1 MRAVA
6 YLNLLNLVAGVRDA
20 YKALDPPDQSQHL
33 SKEPANATVACFL
46 SHVFLMT
53 EIARNFSDDRIALI
67 MEDDVVLPR
76 DLLARLDHL
85 LGCAPDGWTLL
96 KGSSWEAPPL
106 PRSLIQ
112 SYPDY
117 YYAGTGAY
125 LIKVSSIPQVLR
137 HLRSR
142 RIKDIDQ
149 MMLSFRGGRPCT
161 AGEYCP
167 YQVWPYVVALSWRH
181 WISSLLPADQEPWLL
196 EKLMNSRS
204 NYSDTRKDNMLAHW
218 SAISSIR
225 KPIVAA
231 VGGFAL
237 GGGCELA
244 MSCDIIIAS
253 EAAKFGQPEI
263 KLGTI
268 PGVGGTQRLI
278 RAVGKSKAM
287 ELILTGDM
295 LSAEEAEKAGL
306 VARVVPA
313 GTEVE
318 EAVKTAEKI
327 ASFSAP
333 AVQLAKEM
341 GKNFTRLGADVQW
354 WRLASTAVCLGR
366 SSPVGIAAVLGTQR
380 SVGTGPSVVATVRW
394 EAFFC
399 APASEPA
406 QSLLLHAMAAKLCSK
421 NAIRVYPNVGAAQGE
436 IDLEV
441 ARRSTDAEIREA
453 LARVVFRDARAVKIF
468 SSQGHEVCSPEQF
481 WAEAPSG
488 LVVSAGGPFRR
499 RGQKEIQAGHSTSP
513 RYDPSLVGSR
523 AIRIDAEDPEESY
536 PIVESLLRAPVPLVI
551 TGSKVAGEALG
562 RWNFEYLEKCLSDVD
577 NFFVLCSP
585 EKSKG
590 RFSYYD
596 FSEGKNPC
604 GYKIVPNNH
613 RVEMR
618 FPEFRQ
624 KVQSAQGKGDLYYL
638 QNTLLH
644 REESTRSITGVQ
656 WLEDEDHEEQALSTI
671 EKAWSLLKASWRS
684 KRRDSMKRTALHW
697 AAVGDAMEAET
708 RCVGC
713 CERWFM
719 EALLDAGAEVDALDL
734 DERTPLHLAAA
745 NGQQEA
751 ISLLMDASCR
761 IDPLDRH
768 GRSPLYYAAIAHH
781 RDAVALLVDRGHAD
795 QSILFHALKEKFGT
809 HNFMLHNW
817 PEYNGRWMSLL
828 AFGKGVS
835 MDIDAFRWDWLKRV
849 MGHREPQMCQLF
861 CGTEGFSPC
870 HYDPQDNMF
879 LQDLQSFPRFQELK
893 GQGIE
898 AILEPGDLLHIPPGW
913 WHHVEMMPSPK
924 GEVVSFNFWYPPPT
938 WFHGDLAK
946 GQITWDRP
954 LFGVRRNPRQELV
967 AHAVG
972 PSKVSAVLKLA
983 LEKSPRVPDELVQGL
998 EQLDTFLG
1006 PVMEGP
1012 ERQQLLLDILEAGE
1026 GEADVGL

>member
-1 MRAVA
+1 MVA
-6 YLNLLNLVAGVRDA
+6 
-20 YKALDPPDQSQHL
+20 
-33 SKEPANATVACFL
+33 ACFHCGL
-46 SHVFLMT
+46 PGAVF
-53 EIARNFSDDRIALI
+53 ACGHCCR
-67 MEDDVVLPR
+67 
-76 DLLARLDHL
+76 
-85 LGCAPDGWTLL
+85 
-96 KGSSWEAPPL
+96 
-106 PRSLIQ
+106 
-112 SYPDY
+112 
-117 YYAGTGAY
+117 
-125 LIKVSSIPQVLR
+125 
-137 HLRSR
+137 
-142 RIKDIDQ
+142 
-149 MMLSFRGGRPCT
+149 
-161 AGEYCP
+161 
-167 YQVWPYVVALSWRH
+167 
-181 WISSLLPADQEPWLL
+181 
-196 EKLMNSRS
+196 
-204 NYSDTRKDNMLAHW
+204 
-218 SAISSIR
+218 
-225 KPIVAA
+225 
-231 VGGFAL
+231 
-237 GGGCELA
+237 
-244 MSCDIIIAS
+244 
-253 EAAKFGQPEI
+253 
-263 KLGTI
+263 
-268 PGVGGTQRLI
+268 
-278 RAVGKSKAM
+278 
-287 ELILTGDM
+287 
-295 LSAEEAEKAGL
+295 
-306 VARVVPA
+306 
-313 GTEVE
+313 
-318 EAVKTAEKI
+318 
-327 ASFSAP
+327 
-333 AVQLAKEM
+333 
-341 GKNFTRLGADVQW
+341 
-354 WRLASTAVCLGR
+354 
-366 SSPVGIAAVLGTQR
+366 
-380 SVGTGPSVVATVRW
+380 
-394 EAFFC
+394 AFFC
-399 APASEPA
+399 GAECQKGGWKRHRPECFQVAETCSGSSGGSLSSSSPRPAPASEPA

-523 AIRIDAEDPEESY
+523 AIRIDAEDPE
-536 PIVESLLRAPVPLVI
+536 VESLLRAPVPLVI

-644 REESTRSITGVQ
+644 REE
-656 WLEDEDHEEQALSTI
+656 HEAGPP
-671 EKAWSLLKASWRS
+671 RP
-684 KRRDSMKRTALHW
+684 
-697 AAVGDAMEAET
+697 VG
-708 RCVGC
+708 R
-713 CERWFM
+713 F
-719 EALLDAGAEVDALDL
+719 
-734 DERTPLHLAAA
+734 
-745 NGQQEA
+745 GQQ
-751 ISLLMDASCR
+751 C
-761 IDPLDRH
+761 
-768 GRSPLYYAAIAHH
+768 GC
-781 RDAVALLVDRGHAD
+781 
-795 QSILFHALKEKFGT
+795 K
-809 HNFMLHNW
+809 
-817 PEYNGRWMSLL
+817 
-828 AFGKGVS
+828 VS

-879 LQDLQSFPRFQELK
+879 LQVTGYKRVILFHPRHFGCLYPWPVHHPQDRQSRVDFDQPDLQSFPRFQELK

-954 LFGVRRNPRQELV
+954 LFGVRRVLYQRCVEELV

-1012 ERQQLLLDILEAGE
+1012 ERQQLLLDILEGRFL
-1026 GEADVGL
+1026 GLKT